1 MRAADRSPA
10 AVRSRARDAI
20 NALQS
25 LRNRHSDVDFTRLHR
40 LNERVLGFDDGNL
53 DAHLGA
59 GPHAILSF

>member
-1 MRAADRSPA
+1 
-10 AVRSRARDAI
+10 
-20 NALQS
+20 LQS